1 MMEWINGHH
10 ALIAWLFWSSVVT
23 FFGTLIIIPVMIIR
37 IPEDYF
43 IPEKRVRLYVR
54 SRHPLTHLM
63 FVALKNG
70 AGLIFIAAGIAMLV
84 LPGQGLITILIGIM
98 LCDFPGKYRLERK
111 VVGWGKVLTTI
122 NWIRKKGNKPPLKL
136 SESGNVEPQEN

>member
-1 MMEWINGHH
+1 MMEWFRAHEL
-10 ALIAWLFWSSVVT
+10 LIAWLFWGSVVA
-23 FFGTLIIIPVMIIR
+23 FFGTLIIIPVIVIR

-43 IPEKRVRLYVR
+43 VPEKRVRLYVR
-54 SRHPLTHLM
+54 SRHPLVHLM
-63 FVALKNG
+63 FVVLKNG
-70 AGLIFIAAGIAMLV
+70 AGLVFIAAGIAMLV

-122 NWIRKKGNKPPLKL
+122 NWIRKKGNKPPLKMQK
-136 SESGNVEPQEN
+136 ERNVV